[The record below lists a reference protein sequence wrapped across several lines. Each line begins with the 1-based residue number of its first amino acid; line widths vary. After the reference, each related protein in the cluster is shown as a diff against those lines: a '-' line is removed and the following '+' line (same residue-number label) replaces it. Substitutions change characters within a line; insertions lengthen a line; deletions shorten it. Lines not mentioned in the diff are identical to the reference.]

1 MSELKVWFERGKN
14 LVFSAT
20 GFFPVS
26 NLGNAY
32 NYNYIHLDDSEVVAC
47 VKYGFRHR
55 LSAIE
60 FTPLATG
67 SRPGRIGTVRSRML
81 GWIWCLGD

>member
-26 NLGNAY
+26 NLGSAY
-32 NYNYIHLDDSEVVAC
+32 NYNIHLDESNV
-47 VKYGFRHR
+47 
-55 LSAIE
+55 LSMVSDIA
-60 FTPLATG
+60 FQLYSLHPLQPGPRVPTG
-67 SRPGRIGTVRSRML
+67 
-81 GWIWCLGD
+81 